1 VFGRAERVSDSS
13 IRLGF
18 VFKLDCNPPI
28 ATLDIRGTA
37 LIAALSDEEKRQLEN
52 ELSQNKIPYPVM
64 VATFSYVLPILSLL
78 ARELGLPPPVPPPIP
93 QIQSVQQ
100 QRSSETSAGVDY
112 HL

>member
-1 VFGRAERVSDSS
+1 MFGRYERAANGS
-13 IRLGF
+13 IRIGF
-18 VFKLDCNPPI
+18 VFKLDCSPPI

-37 LIAALSDEEKRQLEN
+37 FITALNDEEKRQLES
-52 ELSQNKIPYPVM
+52 ELSQNRIPYPVM

-93 QIQSVQQ
+93 QAQLPQ
-100 QRSSETSAGVDY
+100 QRSSETSTGIDY